1 MDKNAQKHRDPLAYN
16 ARVVHSS
23 SKCWYKSY

>member
-1 MDKNAQKHRDPLAYN
+1 LIFISDTLERSLRFSQPVY
-16 ARVVHSS
+16 SS